1 MRQITKH
8 LLLLV
13 PSHLP
18 IRKLVKN
25 KIKLT
30 NTNVIGKSI
39 FFPNPFG
46 MNDRRIAAIIKNSVK
61 ATRIHI
67 CQTPFKG
74 YQTIDLLFI
83 VIPSFSNKDNHLKL
97 ACQAARVVI
106 LYLKMNKRSIG

>member
-13 PSHLP
+13 PSHIP

-61 ATRIHI
+61 ATRLPSKDI
-67 CQTPFKG
+67 K
-74 YQTIDLLFI
+74 LLTFY
-83 VIPSFSNKDNHLKL
+83 SFSNKE
-97 ACQAARVVI
+97 
-106 LYLKMNKRSIG
+106 